1 MAGGFNLYGY
11 AGGDPINHSDP
22 FGLCPPKWLC
32 ALANASAGFG
42 DAITFGLTDH
52 IRDAIDANGVI
63 DKGSGAYLAG
73 ELSGAAA
80 SIALG
85 SATAGAI
92 REGATLAT
100 SGPVRAVASRALGSP
115 VGRALFGKGGSA
127 NSGQT
132 VRVGVSRASDGG
144 RYVFRAAGGA
154 VERAAG
160 AKKIDII
167 DLGKIEDYLRA
178 SGAKP

>member
-1 MAGGFNLYGY
+1 MYGY

-42 DAITFGLTDH
+42 DAITFGVTNH
-52 IRDAIDANGVI
+52 IREAIDANGVI
-63 DKGSGAYLAG
+63 DKESGAYLAG
-73 ELSGAAA
+73 EIGGATA

-100 SGPVRAVASRALGSP
+100 SAPVRAAASRALGSP
-115 VGRALFGKGGSA
+115 AGRALFGKGGSA
-127 NSGQT
+127 NTGQAF
-132 VRVGVSRASDGG
+132 RVGVSRASDGG
-144 RYVFRAAGGA
+144 RYVFRATGDA

-160 AKKIDII
+160 TKKIDLI
-167 DLGKIEDYLRA
+167 DLGRIEDYLRA
-178 SGAKP
+178 SGVKP